1 MNNPGKARR
10 KRRVVQ
16 HVMEDGSYEIIKKH
30 LPKEWVIRHFNQPD
44 YGIDLVIELF
54 DKVDERVSETLG
66 EFIYVQVKSVTELE
80 ERPERI
86 YPSGNVAKGSWQE
99 NKTEY
104 VEVPVV
110 KYPFDT
116 DSIYTI
122 QTWGASIA
130 VLLIVVNVRTEDAYF
145 VCLNDYID
153 KVLLPK
159 LPTYEEQ
166 GSVTISIPAYN
177 NLKDKEVTG
186 AAFGLYGKR
195 AKLLAAFSKF
205 FYQKNEIG
213 YMFQF
218 KTWPVVTYREKLEIE
233 NADGDGVTMSGKAI
247 NDTLLLFIEQ
257 IEHLDIWEY
266 RGWAPLADCKAEL
279 LSLKRHLLHPEPDE
293 TPEFILNQI
302 LLIWH
307 RLTNLATMY
316 EEICREWF
324 LPKML
329 ALYSYPKPVVI
340 IKTSS

>member
-1 MNNPGKARR
+1 MESTDKARR

-16 HVMEDGSYEIIKKH
+16 HIMEDSSYEIIKKH

-54 DKVDERVSETLG
+54 DKIDERVSETLG

-80 ERPERI
+80 EKRERI
-86 YPSGNVAKGSWQE
+86 YPVSNVAKGFWQE
-99 NKTEY
+99 DKTEY
-104 VEVPVV
+104 AEVPIV

-122 QTWGASIA
+122 QTWGASVA

-145 VCLNDYID
+145 ICLNDYID
-153 KVLLPK
+153 KVILPK

-177 NLKDKEVTG
+177 NLKDSEVTG

-218 KTWPVVTYREKLEIE
+218 KTWPIITYREKLDME
-233 NADGDGVTMSGKAI
+233 NADEDGATIDSKAI

-257 IEHLDIWEY
+257 IEHLDIWDY
-266 RGWAPLADCKAEL
+266 GGWLPLAASKAEL
-279 LSLKRHLLHPEPDE
+279 LSLKHHLLHPEPDE
-293 TPEFILNQI
+293 APEFILHKI
-302 LLIWH
+302 LLTWH
-307 RLTNLATMY
+307 QLTNLATMY

-329 ALYSYPKPVVI
+329 ALYSYPKPVEIV
-340 IKTSS
+340 KAS